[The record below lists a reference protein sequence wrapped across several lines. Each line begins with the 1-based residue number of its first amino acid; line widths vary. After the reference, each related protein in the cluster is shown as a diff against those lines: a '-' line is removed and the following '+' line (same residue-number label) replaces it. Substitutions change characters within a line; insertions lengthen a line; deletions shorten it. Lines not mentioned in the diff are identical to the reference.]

1 MVEFLCNSYAIRMQF
16 VCKTYAKRMQS
27 VCKTYAKRMQSV
39 CKVYA
44 KTYGAA
50 NLNKHNKMHENAP
63 KCKNA
68 RNKKNIAQ
76 NAKTNTKTQRM
87 KKIKN

>member
-1 MVEFLCNSYAIRMQF
+1 MVEFLCNSYAIRMQN
-16 VCKTYAKRMQS
+16 VCKVYAKCMQS
-27 VCKTYAKRMQSV
+27 VCKVYAKCMQSV

-50 NLNKHNKMHENAP
+50 TSNKQTKVHENAP

-68 RNKKNIAQ
+68 RNKKSIAQ
-76 NAKTNTKTQRM
+76 SAKTNTKTQRM
-87 KKIKN
+87 EKIKN